1 MGFELD
7 EKIENLFILTVLFI
21 YLLILIAFNWY
32 LYLAYLNNI
41 LLFFVCTIISIIYIY
56 LNLYLNEIYIFYK
69 LSI

>member
-69 LSI
+69 LFI

>member
-41 LLFFVCTIISIIYIY
+41 LLFFVCTIIGIIYMY